1 MQPYRGYGRY
11 GPLVDRDLLL
21 EFVMPEIEK
30 IGKGK
35 FAERCHIGPRALT
48 RVLNGEGRTTHHTAD
63 RLLTLGL
70 GRPDLLDE
78 VCPSLHRIEPST
90 TKEEE

>member
-1 MQPYRGYGRY
+1 
-11 GPLVDRDLLL
+11 
-21 EFVMPEIEK
+21 MPEIEK

-35 FAERCHIGPRALT
+35 FAERCHIGPRGLT

-70 GRPDLLDE
+70 GRPDLLDL
-78 VCPSLHRIEPST
+78 VCPLLHPIETPT
-90 TKEEE
+90 TKEE